1 MDPNEQ
7 KLIAYYNKFPED
19 KRLDSRHGQVEYRLT
34 RHFVDRAMTDA
45 GAGEG
50 PLRILDVGA
59 GTGRYA
65 GPLSAEGHE
74 VIAVDLVR
82 YHLGIMRKKWP
93 GLDVRQGDARDLS
106 GAGLGKASRGSFDLI
121 LLLGPMY
128 HLTRDGDKAR
138 ALAEAA
144 RLLAPRG
151 RLLVA
156 YLMNEYSVL
165 TYGFK
170 QRHILEMLPDKAG
183 QEAPER
189 TEEGRQEEAWDQVG
203 SFGRDHRSSG
213 SLDASF
219 AVCPS
224 PTDLYDYVRPEDIA
238 GFDREANRISR
249 ENWLKEEEGL
259 RKRKGPPQLVRDR
272 IFSPDGPA
280 GYMRRELKALSEEE
294 FDCFVAYQLSV
305 CQRQDLL
312 GAGGHL
318 VEVLRLSEKSVE

>member
-1 MDPNEQ
+1 M
-7 KLIAYYNKFPED
+7 
-19 KRLDSRHGQVEYRLT
+19 
-34 RHFVDRAMTDA
+34 
-45 GAGEG
+45 
-50 PLRILDVGA
+50 
-59 GTGRYA
+59 
-65 GPLSAEGHE
+65 
-74 VIAVDLVR
+74 
-82 YHLGIMRKKWP
+82 
-93 GLDVRQGDARDLS
+93 
-106 GAGLGKASRGSFDLI
+106 
-121 LLLGPMY
+121 
-128 HLTRDGDKAR
+128 
-138 ALAEAA
+138 
-144 RLLAPRG
+144 
-151 RLLVA
+151 A

-249 ENWLKEEEGL
+249 ENWRKEEEGL
-259 RKRKGPPQLVRDR
+259 RKRQGPPQLVRDR